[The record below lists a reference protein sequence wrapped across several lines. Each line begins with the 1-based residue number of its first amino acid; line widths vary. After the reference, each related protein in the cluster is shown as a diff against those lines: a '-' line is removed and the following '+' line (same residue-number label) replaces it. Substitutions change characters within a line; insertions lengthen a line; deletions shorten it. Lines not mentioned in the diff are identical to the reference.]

1 MGFLN
6 KAEDWLITHLM
17 KPTDFDLQPVGHPP
31 KDDVPI
37 ALTLFVLF
45 SLALVATCGHFFA
58 H

>member
-1 MGFLN
+1 MSILN
-6 KAEDWLITHLM
+6 RVEEWIIKQTL
-17 KPTDFDLQPVGHPP
+17 KPTDYDLHPVGHPP

-58 H
+58 R

>member
-1 MGFLN
+1 MSFLN
-6 KAEDWLITHLM
+6 KIEDWIIRQT
-17 KPTDFDLQPVGHPP
+17 LQPPLETSPMLPSP

-45 SLALVATCGHFFA
+45 SLVIVATCGHYFA